1 MEKKNAKIKINSF
14 PFNNKNNIS
23 IKAMININI
32 NTFLLLLSLKS
43 KDFLFQNNKLLIKKQ
58 TFFEKKFE
66 REFIKNKIYYDSVI
80 LKIKNNKKN
89 LDNYNNS
96 KNQILNFKNLKSN
109 NINLS
114 KHLIISNQNLFFCK
128 NKCALKIQKIYKGYI
143 TRKVFYQIISNKIM
157 NRIIFLLI
165 LIQKNIRRYLI
176 KKHLKQAILIKNI
189 LFQRK
194 INFKII
200 EKYIY
205 KYYKK
210 NKIKKFCFYLKILS
224 FRLNKIIFIQ
234 RYFKSSLTY
243 SLAHNILNLQ
253 KTHYYLEYYSINQ
266 NIKSVKLKLYKFYN
280 NLYLTS
286 NNSFYRNLNDQYTTY
301 DFIYCKLRKIFV
313 LYLYNENIKPDKYR
327 CQFIIDGKTKIDK
340 RFSTINYNNNTFNI
354 IKFTEGKND
363 LISYNKNIFKN
374 KDNKVLNDNNNRKIK
389 SYNKQSNNSKS
400 SEKSLLL
407 TKIDLLLEDY
417 INKKNK
423 RNKKNNLIYSW
434 YS

>member
-14 PFNNKNNIS
+14 PFNNKNKIS

-58 TFFEKKFE
+58 TFYKKKFE
-66 REFIKNKIYYDSVI
+66 REFMKNKIYYDSVI
-80 LKIKNNKKN
+80 SKIKSNKKN

-114 KHLIISNQNLFFCK
+114 KHLIISNQNLFLCK
-128 NKCALKIQKIYKGYI
+128 NKCALKIQKIYKGFI

-194 INFKII
+194 INFKLI
-200 EKYIY
+200 EKKIY

-234 RYFKSSLTY
+234 RYIKSSLTY

-266 NIKSVKLKLYKFYN
+266 NIKSVKMKLFKFNN

-301 DFIYCKLRKIFV
+301 DFI
-313 LYLYNENIKPDKYR
+313 YNENIKPDKYR

-340 RFSTINYNNNTFNI
+340 RFSIINYNNNSYNI
-354 IKFTEGKND
+354 IKFSEGKND
-363 LISYNKNIFKN
+363 LISYNKNIYKN
-374 KDNKVLNDNNNRKIK
+374 KDNKLLNNNSNKKIR
-389 SYNKQSNNSKS
+389 SYNKQSKNSKS

-423 RNKKNNLIYSW
+423 RNKKNTLIYSW